1 MEAEKYMKN
10 LAYTFMVIKEDR
22 AKPSSKEFES
32 LFTTS
37 NDEEY
42 EELKQ
47 FLIDRNAGLRRASYA
62 RNSKEVIAIHIDPSH
77 DKWTTTPGK
86 NGLLSQPI
94 KTGQRFESANA
105 ASGSLG
111 LRHNE
116 VAQLLSR
123 TAATGEFK
131 ATIRGVTFCYAE
143 DLPKAKKK

>member
-1 MEAEKYMKN
+1 MKN
-10 LAYTFMVIKEDR
+10 LAYTFVIVKQER
-22 AKPSSKEFES
+22 AKPSSMEFES

-47 FLIDRNAGLRRASYA
+47 FLIDRDAGLRRASFA
-62 RNSKEVIAIHIDPSH
+62 RNSKEVVAIHIDPSH
-77 DKWTTTPGK
+77 DKWTKAPGK
-86 NGLLSQPI
+86 NGLMSQPI
-94 KTGQRFESANA
+94 KTGQRFDSANA

-123 TAATGEFK
+123 TAATGEFQ

-143 DLPKAKKK
+143 DVVKAKKK